1 MIPELELIR
10 EGYKGPEEFWGKIVL
25 ITGGELDIGR
35 VVAAHLAREGAVV
48 ATCYFPAEQSDTKKV
63 H

>member
-1 MIPELELIR
+1 MTLEPELIR
-10 EGYKGPEEFWGKIVL
+10 GGYKRPEEFRGKTVL

-48 ATCYFPAEQSDTKKV
+48 ATCYFPAER
-63 H
+63 